1 MYNTFANA
9 NHMQMEE
16 AMKKFLLKASII
28 LMLPIMLVGCGTQ
41 SDKNI
46 NNEEKKVNVTVSI
59 SPVKE
64 FTELIGGDKVKV
76 TSLIADNV
84 EPHDVDLKP
93 RDFEKLT
100 KSELFIYN
108 GLGMEDWLEQVKEQI
123 SEDKIKYVD
132 TSENGNPIKT
142 DGKTDPHQWLSLKE
156 AINQCNNI
164 KNALEEVDPENKNY
178 YEENYEK
185 AKTDFEELY
194 NEYLPKFQ
202 SLEHK
207 NFVTSHEAFGYLCE
221 DYNIKEEAIEGLVP
235 DSEPDPVRMRQII
248 KFAKKNNVKTIFF
261 EELVSPKVAEII
273 AKEVNA
279 KTEVLNP
286 LESLSE
292 DQIKKGEDYFSVMEE
307 NLQVLYEAIK

>member
-16 AMKKFLLKASII
+16 VMKKFLLKASII
-28 LMLPIMLVGCGTQ
+28 LMLPIMLIGCGTQ

-46 NNEEKKVNVTVSI
+46 NNEEEKVNVTVSI

-207 NFVTSHEAFGYLCE
+207 NFVTSHEAFGYLCRDFGLE
-221 DYNIKEEAIEGLVP
+221 QQALNDLFGEGELT
-235 DSEPDPVRMRQII
+235 
-248 KFAKKNNVKTIFF
+248 AKKIEDLVKYCNDNGVTTIFS
-261 EELVSPKVAEII
+261 EEEDSQKEANTL
-273 AKEVNA
+273 AKEING
-279 KTEVLNP
+279 EVKP
-286 LESLSE
+286 LYTLETKVEGKSYLE
-292 DQIKKGEDYFSVMEE
+292 VMKINLEE
-307 NLQVLYEAIK
+307 IYNSMSK

>member
-16 AMKKFLLKASII
+16 VMKKFLLKASII
-28 LMLPIMLVGCGTQ
+28 LMLPIMLIGCGTQ

-164 KNALEEVDPENKNY
+164 KNALEEVDPENKTY

-185 AKTDFEELY
+185 VKTDFEELY

-207 NFVTSHEAFGYLCE
+207 NFVTSHEAFGYLCRDFGLE
-221 DYNIKEEAIEGLVP
+221 QQALNDLFGEGELT
-235 DSEPDPVRMRQII
+235 
-248 KFAKKNNVKTIFF
+248 AKKIEDLVKYCNDNGVTTIFS
-261 EELVSPKVAEII
+261 EEEDSQKEANTL
-273 AKEVNA
+273 AKEING
-279 KTEVLNP
+279 EVKP
-286 LESLSE
+286 LYTLETKVEGKSYLE
-292 DQIKKGEDYFSVMEE
+292 VMKINLEE
-307 NLQVLYEAIK
+307 IYDSMSK

>member
-1 MYNTFANA
+1 
-9 NHMQMEE
+9 
-16 AMKKFLLKASII
+16 MKKFLLKASII

-194 NEYLPKFQ
+194 NKYLPKFQ

-207 NFVTSHEAFGYLCE
+207 NFVTSHEAFGYLCRDFGLE
-221 DYNIKEEAIEGLVP
+221 QQALNDLFGEGELT
-235 DSEPDPVRMRQII
+235 
-248 KFAKKNNVKTIFF
+248 AKKIEDLVKYCNDNGVTTIFS
-261 EELVSPKVAEII
+261 EEEDSQKEANTL
-273 AKEVNA
+273 AKEING
-279 KTEVLNP
+279 EVKP
-286 LESLSE
+286 LYTLETKVEGKSYLE
-292 DQIKKGEDYFSVMEE
+292 VMKINLEE
-307 NLQVLYEAIK
+307 IYDSMSK

>member
-1 MYNTFANA
+1 
-9 NHMQMEE
+9 
-16 AMKKFLLKASII
+16 MKKFLLKASII

-108 GLGMEDWLEQVKEQI
+108 GLGMEDWLKQVKEQI

-164 KNALEEVDPENKNY
+164 KNALEEVDPENKTY

-185 AKTDFEELY
+185 VKTDFEELY

-207 NFVTSHEAFGYLCE
+207 NFVTSHEAFGYLCRDFGLE
-221 DYNIKEEAIEGLVP
+221 QQALNDLFGEGELT
-235 DSEPDPVRMRQII
+235 
-248 KFAKKNNVKTIFF
+248 AKKIEDLVKYCNDNGVTTIFS
-261 EELVSPKVAEII
+261 EEEDSQKEANTL
-273 AKEVNA
+273 AKEING
-279 KTEVLNP
+279 EVKP
-286 LESLSE
+286 LYTLETKVEGKSYLE
-292 DQIKKGEDYFSVMEE
+292 VMKINLEE
-307 NLQVLYEAIK
+307 IYNSMSK

>member
-16 AMKKFLLKASII
+16 GMKKFLLKASII

-46 NNEEKKVNVTVSI
+46 NNEEEKVNVTVSI

-164 KNALEEVDPENKNY
+164 KNALEEVDPENKTY

-185 AKTDFEELY
+185 VKTDFEELY
-194 NEYLPKFQ
+194 NKYLPKFQ

-207 NFVTSHEAFGYLCE
+207 NFVTSHEAFGYLCRDFGLE
-221 DYNIKEEAIEGLVP
+221 QQALNDLFGEGELT
-235 DSEPDPVRMRQII
+235 
-248 KFAKKNNVKTIFF
+248 AKKIEDLVKYCNDNGVTTIFS
-261 EELVSPKVAEII
+261 EEEDSQKEANTL
-273 AKEVNA
+273 AKEING
-279 KTEVLNP
+279 EVKP
-286 LESLSE
+286 LYTLETKVEGKSYLE
-292 DQIKKGEDYFSVMEE
+292 VMKINLEE
-307 NLQVLYEAIK
+307 IYDSMSK

>member
-202 SLEHK
+202 SLEYK
-207 NFVTSHEAFGYLCE
+207 NFVTSHEAFGYLCRDFGLE
-221 DYNIKEEAIEGLVP
+221 QQALNDLFGEGELT
-235 DSEPDPVRMRQII
+235 
-248 KFAKKNNVKTIFF
+248 AKKIEDLVKYCNDNGVTTIFS
-261 EELVSPKVAEII
+261 EEEDSQKEANTL
-273 AKEVNA
+273 AKEING
-279 KTEVLNP
+279 EVKP
-286 LESLSE
+286 LYTLETKVEGKSYLE
-292 DQIKKGEDYFSVMEE
+292 VMKINLEE
-307 NLQVLYEAIK
+307 IYNSMSK

>member
-28 LMLPIMLVGCGTQ
+28 LMLPIMLIGCGTQ

-46 NNEEKKVNVTVSI
+46 NNGEEKVNVTVSI
-59 SPVKE
+59 SPIKE

-164 KNALEEVDPENKNY
+164 KNALEEVDPKNKTY

-185 AKTDFEELY
+185 VKTDFEELY

-207 NFVTSHEAFGYLCE
+207 NFVTSHEAFGYLCRDFGLE
-221 DYNIKEEAIEGLVP
+221 QQALNDLFGEGELT
-235 DSEPDPVRMRQII
+235 
-248 KFAKKNNVKTIFF
+248 AKKIEDLVKYCNDNGVTTIFS
-261 EELVSPKVAEII
+261 EEEDSQKEANTL
-273 AKEVNA
+273 AKEING
-279 KTEVLNP
+279 EVKP
-286 LESLSE
+286 LYTLETKVEGKSYLE
-292 DQIKKGEDYFSVMEE
+292 VMKINLEE
-307 NLQVLYEAIK
+307 IYDSMSK

>member
-1 MYNTFANA
+1 
-9 NHMQMEE
+9 
-16 AMKKFLLKASII
+16 MKKFLLKASII
-28 LMLPIMLVGCGTQ
+28 LMLPIMLIGCGTQ

-46 NNEEKKVNVTVSI
+46 NNGEEKVNVTVSI
-59 SPVKE
+59 SPIKE

-164 KNALEEVDPENKNY
+164 KNALEEVDPENKTY

-185 AKTDFEELY
+185 VKTDFEELY

-207 NFVTSHEAFGYLCE
+207 NFVTSHEAFGYLCRDFGLE
-221 DYNIKEEAIEGLVP
+221 QQALNDLFGEGELT
-235 DSEPDPVRMRQII
+235 
-248 KFAKKNNVKTIFF
+248 AKKIEDLVKYCNDNGVTTIFS
-261 EELVSPKVAEII
+261 EEEDSQKEANTL
-273 AKEVNA
+273 AKEING
-279 KTEVLNP
+279 EVKP
-286 LESLSE
+286 LYTLETKVEGKSYLE
-292 DQIKKGEDYFSVMEE
+292 VMKINLEE
-307 NLQVLYEAIK
+307 IYDSMSK

>member
-1 MYNTFANA
+1 
-9 NHMQMEE
+9 
-16 AMKKFLLKASII
+16 MKKFLLKASII
-28 LMLPIMLVGCGTQ
+28 LMLPIMLIGCGTQ

-46 NNEEKKVNVTVSI
+46 NNGEEKVNVTVSI
-59 SPVKE
+59 SPIKE

-164 KNALEEVDPENKNY
+164 KNALEEVDPENKTY

-185 AKTDFEELY
+185 VKTDFEELY

-207 NFVTSHEAFGYLCE
+207 NFVTSHEAFGYLCRDFGLE
-221 DYNIKEEAIEGLVP
+221 QQALNDLFGEGELT
-235 DSEPDPVRMRQII
+235 
-248 KFAKKNNVKTIFF
+248 AKKIENLVKYCNDNGVTTIFS
-261 EELVSPKVAEII
+261 EEEDSQKEANTL
-273 AKEVNA
+273 AKEING
-279 KTEVLNP
+279 EVKP
-286 LESLSE
+286 LYTLETKVEGKSYLE
-292 DQIKKGEDYFSVMEE
+292 VMKINLEE
-307 NLQVLYEAIK
+307 IYDSMSK

>member
-46 NNEEKKVNVTVSI
+46 NNEEEKVNVTVSI

-164 KNALEEVDPENKNY
+164 KNALEEVDPENKTY

-185 AKTDFEELY
+185 VKTDFEELY
-194 NEYLPKFQ
+194 NKYLPKFQ

-207 NFVTSHEAFGYLCE
+207 NFVTSHEAFGYLCRDFGLE
-221 DYNIKEEAIEGLVP
+221 QQALNDLFGEGELT
-235 DSEPDPVRMRQII
+235 
-248 KFAKKNNVKTIFF
+248 AKKIEDLVKYCNDNGVTTIFS
-261 EELVSPKVAEII
+261 EEEDSQKEANTL
-273 AKEVNA
+273 AKEING
-279 KTEVLNP
+279 EVKP
-286 LESLSE
+286 LYTLETKVEGKSYLE
-292 DQIKKGEDYFSVMEE
+292 VMKINLEE
-307 NLQVLYEAIK
+307 IYDSMSK

>member
-1 MYNTFANA
+1 
-9 NHMQMEE
+9 
-16 AMKKFLLKASII
+16 MKKFLLKASII

-46 NNEEKKVNVTVSI
+46 NNGEEKVNVTVSI
-59 SPVKE
+59 SPIKE

-164 KNALEEVDPENKNY
+164 KNALEEVDPKNKTY

-185 AKTDFEELY
+185 VKTDFEELY

-207 NFVTSHEAFGYLCE
+207 NFVTSHEAFGYLCRDFGLE
-221 DYNIKEEAIEGLVP
+221 QQALNDLFGEGELT
-235 DSEPDPVRMRQII
+235 
-248 KFAKKNNVKTIFF
+248 AKKIEDLVKYCNDNGVTTIFS
-261 EELVSPKVAEII
+261 EEEDSQKEANTL
-273 AKEVNA
+273 AKEING
-279 KTEVLNP
+279 EVKP
-286 LESLSE
+286 LYTLETKVEGKSYLE
-292 DQIKKGEDYFSVMEE
+292 VMKINLEE
-307 NLQVLYEAIK
+307 IYNSMSK

>member
-1 MYNTFANA
+1 
-9 NHMQMEE
+9 MQMEE
-16 AMKKFLLKASII
+16 GRKKFLLKASII
-28 LMLPIMLVGCGTQ
+28 LMLPIMLIGCGTQ

-46 NNEEKKVNVTVSI
+46 NNGEEKVNVTVSI
-59 SPVKE
+59 SPIKE

-164 KNALEEVDPENKNY
+164 KNALEEVDPKNKTY

-185 AKTDFEELY
+185 VKTDFEELY

-207 NFVTSHEAFGYLCE
+207 NFVTSHEAFGYLCRDFGLE
-221 DYNIKEEAIEGLVP
+221 QQALNDLFGEGELT
-235 DSEPDPVRMRQII
+235 
-248 KFAKKNNVKTIFF
+248 AKKIEDLVKYCNDNGVTTIFS
-261 EELVSPKVAEII
+261 EEEDSQKEANTL
-273 AKEVNA
+273 AKEING
-279 KTEVLNP
+279 EVKP
-286 LESLSE
+286 LYTLETKVEGKSYLE
-292 DQIKKGEDYFSVMEE
+292 VMKINLEE
-307 NLQVLYEAIK
+307 IYDSMSK

>member
-194 NEYLPKFQ
+194 NKYLPKFQ

-207 NFVTSHEAFGYLCE
+207 NFVTSHEAFGYLCRDFGLE
-221 DYNIKEEAIEGLVP
+221 QQALNDLFGEGELT
-235 DSEPDPVRMRQII
+235 
-248 KFAKKNNVKTIFF
+248 AKKIEDLVKYCNDNGVTTIFS
-261 EELVSPKVAEII
+261 EEEDSQKEANTL
-273 AKEVNA
+273 AKEING
-279 KTEVLNP
+279 EVKP
-286 LESLSE
+286 LYTIETKVEGKSYLE
-292 DQIKKGEDYFSVMEE
+292 VMKINLEE
-307 NLQVLYEAIK
+307 IYDSMSK

>member
-108 GLGMEDWLEQVKEQI
+108 GLGMEDWLKQVKEQI

-164 KNALEEVDPENKNY
+164 KNALEEVDPENKTY

-185 AKTDFEELY
+185 VKTDFEELY

-207 NFVTSHEAFGYLCE
+207 NFVTSHEAFGYLCRDFGLE
-221 DYNIKEEAIEGLVP
+221 QQALNDLFGEGELT
-235 DSEPDPVRMRQII
+235 
-248 KFAKKNNVKTIFF
+248 AKKIEDLVKYCNDNGVTTIFS
-261 EELVSPKVAEII
+261 EEEDSQKEANTL
-273 AKEVNA
+273 AKEING
-279 KTEVLNP
+279 EVKP
-286 LESLSE
+286 LYTLETKVEGKSYLE
-292 DQIKKGEDYFSVMEE
+292 VMKINLEE
-307 NLQVLYEAIK
+307 IYNSMSK

>member
-46 NNEEKKVNVTVSI
+46 NNGEEKVNVTVSI
-59 SPVKE
+59 SPIKE

-164 KNALEEVDPENKNY
+164 KNALEEVDPKNKTY

-185 AKTDFEELY
+185 VKTDFEELY

-207 NFVTSHEAFGYLCE
+207 NFVTSHEAFGYLCRDFGLE
-221 DYNIKEEAIEGLVP
+221 QQALNDLFGEGELT
-235 DSEPDPVRMRQII
+235 
-248 KFAKKNNVKTIFF
+248 AKKIEDLVKYCNDNGVTTIFS
-261 EELVSPKVAEII
+261 EEEDSQKEANTL
-273 AKEVNA
+273 AKEING
-279 KTEVLNP
+279 EVKP
-286 LESLSE
+286 LYTLETKVEGKSYLE
-292 DQIKKGEDYFSVMEE
+292 VMKINLEE
-307 NLQVLYEAIK
+307 IYDSMSK

>member
-1 MYNTFANA
+1 
-9 NHMQMEE
+9 
-16 AMKKFLLKASII
+16 MKKFLLKASII

-46 NNEEKKVNVTVSI
+46 NNEEKKVNVTVSL

-164 KNALEEVDPENKNY
+164 KNALEEVDPKNKTY

-185 AKTDFEELY
+185 VKTDFEELY

-207 NFVTSHEAFGYLCE
+207 NFVTSHEAFGYLCRDFGLE
-221 DYNIKEEAIEGLVP
+221 QQALNDLFGEGELT
-235 DSEPDPVRMRQII
+235 
-248 KFAKKNNVKTIFF
+248 AKKIEDLVKYCNDNGVTTIFS
-261 EELVSPKVAEII
+261 EEEDSQKEANTL
-273 AKEVNA
+273 AKEING
-279 KTEVLNP
+279 EVKP
-286 LESLSE
+286 LYTLETKVEGKSYLE
-292 DQIKKGEDYFSVMEE
+292 VMKINLEE
-307 NLQVLYEAIK
+307 IYNSMSK

>member
-1 MYNTFANA
+1 
-9 NHMQMEE
+9 
-16 AMKKFLLKASII
+16 MKKFLLKASII
-28 LMLPIMLVGCGTQ
+28 LMLPIMLIGCGTQ

-46 NNEEKKVNVTVSI
+46 NNGEEKVNVTVSI
-59 SPVKE
+59 SPIKE

-164 KNALEEVDPENKNY
+164 KNALEEVDPENKTY

-185 AKTDFEELY
+185 VKTDFEELY

-207 NFVTSHEAFGYLCE
+207 NFVTSHEAFGYLCRDFGLE
-221 DYNIKEEAIEGLVP
+221 QQALNDLFGEGELT
-235 DSEPDPVRMRQII
+235 
-248 KFAKKNNVKTIFF
+248 AKKIEDLVKYCNDNGVTTIFS
-261 EELVSPKVAEII
+261 EEEDSQKEANTL
-273 AKEVNA
+273 AKEING
-279 KTEVLNP
+279 EVKP
-286 LESLSE
+286 LYTLETKVEGKSYLE
-292 DQIKKGEDYFSVMEE
+292 VMKINLEE
-307 NLQVLYEAIK
+307 IYNSMSK

>member
-1 MYNTFANA
+1 
-9 NHMQMEE
+9 
-16 AMKKFLLKASII
+16 MKKFLLKASII
-28 LMLPIMLVGCGTQ
+28 LMLPIMLIGCGTQ

-46 NNEEKKVNVTVSI
+46 NNGEEKVNVTVSI
-59 SPVKE
+59 SPIKE

-108 GLGMEDWLEQVKEQI
+108 GLEMEDWLEQVKEQI

-164 KNALEEVDPENKNY
+164 KNALEEVDPKNKTY

-185 AKTDFEELY
+185 VKTDFEELY

-207 NFVTSHEAFGYLCE
+207 NFVTSHEAFGYLCRDFGLE
-221 DYNIKEEAIEGLVP
+221 QQALNDLFGEGELT
-235 DSEPDPVRMRQII
+235 
-248 KFAKKNNVKTIFF
+248 AKKIEDLVKYCNDNGVTTIFS
-261 EELVSPKVAEII
+261 EEEDSQKEANTL
-273 AKEVNA
+273 AKEING
-279 KTEVLNP
+279 EVKP
-286 LESLSE
+286 LYTLETKVEGKSYLE
-292 DQIKKGEDYFSVMEE
+292 VMKINLEE
-307 NLQVLYEAIK
+307 IYDSMSK

>member
-1 MYNTFANA
+1 
-9 NHMQMEE
+9 MQMEE
-16 AMKKFLLKASII
+16 GMKKFLLKASII
-28 LMLPIMLVGCGTQ
+28 LMLPIMLIGCGTQ

-46 NNEEKKVNVTVSI
+46 NNGEEKVNVTVSI
-59 SPVKE
+59 SPIKE

-164 KNALEEVDPENKNY
+164 KNALEEVDPKNKTY

-185 AKTDFEELY
+185 VKTDFEELY

-207 NFVTSHEAFGYLCE
+207 NFVTSHEAFGYLCRDFGLE
-221 DYNIKEEAIEGLVP
+221 QQALNDLFGEGELT
-235 DSEPDPVRMRQII
+235 
-248 KFAKKNNVKTIFF
+248 AKKIEDLVKYCNDNGVTTIFS
-261 EELVSPKVAEII
+261 EEEDSQKEANTL
-273 AKEVNA
+273 AKEING
-279 KTEVLNP
+279 EVKP
-286 LESLSE
+286 LYTLETKVEGKSYLE
-292 DQIKKGEDYFSVMEE
+292 VMKINLEE
-307 NLQVLYEAIK
+307 IYNSMSK

>member
-1 MYNTFANA
+1 
-9 NHMQMEE
+9 
-16 AMKKFLLKASII
+16 MKKFLLKASII
-28 LMLPIMLVGCGTQ
+28 LMLPIMLIGCGTQ

-46 NNEEKKVNVTVSI
+46 NNGEEKVNVTVSI
-59 SPVKE
+59 SPIKE

-100 KSELFIYN
+100 KSELFIYK

-164 KNALEEVDPENKNY
+164 KNALEEVDPKNKTY

-185 AKTDFEELY
+185 VKTDFEELY

-207 NFVTSHEAFGYLCE
+207 NFVTSHEAFGYLCRDFGLE
-221 DYNIKEEAIEGLVP
+221 QQALNDLFGEGELT
-235 DSEPDPVRMRQII
+235 
-248 KFAKKNNVKTIFF
+248 AKKIEDLVKYCNDNGVTTIFS
-261 EELVSPKVAEII
+261 EEEDSQKEANTL
-273 AKEVNA
+273 AKEING
-279 KTEVLNP
+279 EVKP
-286 LESLSE
+286 LYTLETKVEGKSYLE
-292 DQIKKGEDYFSVMEE
+292 VMKINLEE
-307 NLQVLYEAIK
+307 IYDSMSK